1 MNNQNDDHVM
11 QRCKAEMEQIKLLI
25 EKFQNEMA
33 RLPQGGVSQKVIH
46 GRRYLYHVIR
56 NESAPKKYKQVRIK
70 DDSLDLSAKLI
81 RKQMLKRS
89 LKILRKNLKAFEVF
103 VKAYQPLFMSDISAG
118 LTVKASMPIVVFE
131 EKSDKISNWE
141 AEDFVSCS
149 MLPESKKHTTF
160 DGLLVRSKSEALI
173 AGALETHHIP
183 FRYEARMVIDGK
195 EFYPDFTILRPTDGE
210 TIYWEHFGMMNDEDY
225 ACSTKRKNSIYI
237 ENGLLP
243 WNNYI
248 VTFDSTDGSIDAFTI
263 HNIINAH
270 ILPKKLSQTE

>member
-1 MNNQNDDHVM
+1 MNNQNDDHVL
-11 QRCKAEMEQIKLLI
+11 QRCKAEMEQINLLI
-25 EKFQNEMA
+25 EKFQKEMA
-33 RLPQGGVSQKVIH
+33 RMPEGGVSQKVIN
-46 GRRYLYHVIR
+46 GRQYLYHVVK
-56 NESAPKKYKQVRIK
+56 NGAEPKKYKQVRIK
-70 DDSLDLSAKLI
+70 GDSPGLSEKLI

-89 LKILRKNLKAFEVF
+89 LKILRRNLMAFEVF
-103 VKAYQPLFMSDISAG
+103 VKAYQPLFMSEISAG
-118 LTVKASMPIVVFE
+118 LTVKSSVPIVVFE
-131 EKSDKISNWE
+131 EKSDRIRNWE
-141 AEDFVSCS
+141 AEEFVSCS

-160 DGLLVRSKSEALI
+160 DGLRVRSKSEALI
-173 AGALETHHIP
+173 AGALESRHIP
-183 FRYEARMVIDGK
+183 FRYEARMMLEGK

-270 ILPKKLSQTE
+270 ILPKKLSQT